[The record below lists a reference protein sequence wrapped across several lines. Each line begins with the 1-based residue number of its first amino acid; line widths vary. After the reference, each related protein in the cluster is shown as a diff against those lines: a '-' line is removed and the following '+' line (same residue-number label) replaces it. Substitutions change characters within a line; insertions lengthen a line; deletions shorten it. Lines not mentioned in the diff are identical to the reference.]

1 MNKSETLRVHWTIR
15 SDTHQPRIHSS
26 MNSLHKAFFAA
37 ATAGTLW
44 LTAAATPALA
54 ATPTTYDATGPVV
67 EMTDTTLTIM
77 YHGKDKWTFAR
88 DTTTKGADAVKVG
101 DKITVHYTMMA
112 GSVDMA
118 KGSVAAPAKKGD
130 KKATA
135 PAAAAASPAGATE
148 AQKPAAE
155 SGSAAS
161 PAATPGH

>member
-1 MNKSETLRVHWTIR
+1 
-15 SDTHQPRIHSS
+15 

-67 EMTDTTLTIM
+67 DMTDTTLTIM

-88 DTTTKGADAVKVG
+88 DTTTKGAEAVKVG

-112 GSVDMA
+112 GSVDVA
-118 KGSVAAPAKKGD
+118 KGPAAAPAKKGD
-130 KKATA
+130 KKAAA
-135 PAAAAASPAGATE
+135 PATTTAAASPAGSTE
-148 AQKPAAE
+148 VQKPAAE

-161 PAATPGH
+161 PAATPGIDFDG